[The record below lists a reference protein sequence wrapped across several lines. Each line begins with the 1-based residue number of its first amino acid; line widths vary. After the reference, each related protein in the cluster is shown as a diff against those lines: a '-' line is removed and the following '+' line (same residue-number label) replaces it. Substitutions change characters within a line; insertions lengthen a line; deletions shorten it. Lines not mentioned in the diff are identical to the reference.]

1 MLEPRTTP
9 SIFALSNLRVEN
21 NRPEIFAIT
30 SGKGGVGKTNISVN
44 LALLLRRL
52 KKNVLLVDADIH
64 LGNVDLMLGIRPG
77 ATLAD
82 VISGEKAL
90 AEIIVKGPTGIDVM
104 PASSAVLDMIDAEEK
119 VIKRL
124 GDAFLNFEHN
134 YDLVIV
140 DTGAGI
146 GRNVTSFSLGADKV
160 IVVVTPDPASI
171 ADAYG
176 VIKILLQ
183 KAPNLPIMLVT
194 NMVQSDDEGENLYK
208 KMDLMVQRFL
218 QNKILF
224 GGAIVRDDSVQD
236 AVRRQVPVVLEYP
249 NSRPSNSLKMMTR
262 NLLKLPSKDASERIS
277 LFDGVREN
285 RNEIVG
291 NINDQTSK

>member
-1 MLEPRTTP
+1 MSTTGTN
-9 SIFALSNLRVEN
+9 SGFFTLKNLRKET

-64 LGNVDLMLGIRPG
+64 LGNVDLMLGIRPTG
-77 ATLAD
+77 NLAD
-82 VISGEKAL
+82 VISGENTL
-90 AEIIVKGPTGIDVM
+90 EEIIVKGPTGLDVL
-104 PASSAVLDMIDAEEK
+104 PASSAVLDMIDAEEEVLK
-119 VIKRL
+119 KL
-124 GDAFLNFEHN
+124 EEAFLNFEHS

-183 KAPNLPIMLVT
+183 KSPGLPIMLVT
-194 NMVQSDDEGENLYK
+194 NMVHSEDEGENLFK

-224 GGAIVRDDSVQD
+224 GGAILRDENVQD
-236 AVRRQVPVVLEYP
+236 SVRRQKPLVLEYP
-249 NSRPSNSLKMMTR
+249 NSRPANSLKLMTR
-262 NLLKLPSKDASERIS
+262 NLLKLPSRDASERVG
-277 LFDGVREN
+277 LFQGVREH
-285 RNEIVG
+285 RHIIAG
-291 NINDQTSK
+291 KNDD

>member
-1 MLEPRTTP
+1 MTEQSTASAFFTL
-9 SIFALSNLRVEN
+9 ANLRKDV

-44 LALLLRRL
+44 LALLLKRL

-64 LGNVDLMLGIRPG
+64 LGNVDLMLGMRPSG
-77 ATLAD
+77 NLAD
-82 VISGEKAL
+82 VISGQKTL
-90 AEIIVKGPTGIDVM
+90 QDIVMSGPTGIDIL
-104 PASSAVLDMIDAEEK
+104 PASSAVLDMIDAEDMVLKKLE
-119 VIKRL
+119 
-124 GDAFLNFEHN
+124 DAFLSFDHN
-134 YDLVIV
+134 YDMVIV

-183 KAPNLPIMLVT
+183 KAPTLPIMLVT
-194 NMVQSDDEGENLYK
+194 NMVGSEDEGENLYK

-218 QNKILF
+218 NSKIVF
-224 GGAIVRDDSVQD
+224 GGAILRDENVQD
-236 AVRRQVPVVLEYP
+236 AVRRQAPVVIEYP
-249 NSRPSNSLKMMTR
+249 NSRPSNSLKLMTR
-262 NLLKLPSKDASERIS
+262 NLLKLPSKDASERVS
-277 LFDGVREN
+277 LFQGVREN
-285 RNEIVG
+285 RNTMVG
-291 NINDQTSK
+291 NSHDQVS

>member
-1 MLEPRTTP
+1 MSETGSSSRFFTL
-9 SIFALSNLRVEN
+9 ANLRKET

-64 LGNVDLMLGIRPG
+64 LGNVDLMLGLRPSG
-77 ATLAD
+77 NLAD
-82 VISGEKAL
+82 VISGEKTL
-90 AEIIVKGPTGIDVM
+90 EDIIVKGPTGIDVL
-104 PASSAVLDMIDAEEK
+104 PASSAVLDMIDAEEDVLK
-119 VIKRL
+119 KLEESFL
-124 GDAFLNFEHN
+124 GFEHN
-134 YDLVIV
+134 YDIVVV

-160 IVVVTPDPASI
+160 VVVVTPDPASI

-183 KAPNLPIMLVT
+183 KAPDLAIMLVT
-194 NMVQSDDEGENLYK
+194 NMVHSEDEGENLFK

-218 QNKILF
+218 QSKILF
-224 GGAIVRDDSVQD
+224 GGAILRDENVQD
-236 AVRRQVPVVLEYP
+236 AVRRQTPVVLEYP
-249 NSRPSNSLKMMTR
+249 NSRPSNALKLMTR
-262 NLLKLPSKDASERIS
+262 NLLKLPSKDATERTG
-277 LFDGVREN
+277 LFQGVREH
-285 RNEIVG
+285 RHITVG
-291 NINDQTSK
+291 KDND

>member
-1 MLEPRTTP
+1 MPEPSRA
-9 SIFALSNLRVEN
+9 SRIFALTNLRMEN
-21 NRPEIFAIT
+21 NRPEIYAVT
-30 SGKGGVGKTNISVN
+30 SGKGGVGKTNISIN

-64 LGNVDLMLGIRPG
+64 LGNVDLMLGIRPKG
-77 ATLAD
+77 TLAD
-82 VISGEKAL
+82 VMSGEKTL
-90 AEIIVKGPTGIDVM
+90 AEIIVKGPTGIDIL
-104 PASSAVLDMIDAEEK
+104 PASSAVLDMIDAEES

-124 GDAFLNFEHN
+124 GDAFLGFEHN

-146 GRNVTSFSLGADKV
+146 GRNVTSFVLGADKV

-176 VIKILLQ
+176 VIKIFLQ
-183 KAPNLPIMLVT
+183 QVPELPIMLVT
-194 NMVQSDDEGENLYK
+194 NMVHSEEEGENLYK

-224 GGAIVRDDSVQD
+224 GGAILRDENVQD
-236 AVRRQVPVVLEYP
+236 AVRRQLPLVIEYP
-249 NSRPSNSLKMMTR
+249 NSRPTNALKIMTR
-262 NLLKLPSKDASERIS
+262 NLLKLPSKDASERKS
-277 LFDGVREN
+277 LFDGVRAN
-285 RNEIVG
+285 RHTVIG
-291 NINDQTSK
+291 KQND

>member
-1 MLEPRTTP
+1 MIETRTTP
-9 SIFALSNLRVEN
+9 SIFTLSNLRLEH

-64 LGNVDLMLGIRPG
+64 LGNVDLLMGIRPG

-82 VISGEKAL
+82 VISGEKTL
-90 AEIIVKGPTGIDVM
+90 AEIIVKGPTGVDVM
-104 PASSAVLDMIDAEEK
+104 PASSAVLDMIDAEDR

-124 GDAFLNFEHN
+124 GDAFLNLEHN

-183 KAPNLPIMLVT
+183 KSPSLPIMLVT

-224 GGAIVRDDSVQD
+224 GGAILRDESVQD
-236 AVRRQVPVVLEYP
+236 AVRRQIPVVLEYP
-249 NSRPSNSLKMMTR
+249 NSRPSNALKMMTR
-262 NLLKLPSKDASERIS
+262 NLLKLPSRDASERIS
-277 LFDGVREN
+277 LFEGVREH
-285 RNEIVG
+285 RNDTPG
-291 NINDQTSK
+291 KINDQAS

>member
-1 MLEPRTTP
+1 MLESRTTP
-9 SIFALSNLRVEN
+9 SIFTLSNLRVDK
-21 NRPEIFAIT
+21 NRPEIFAVT

-64 LGNVDLMLGIRPG
+64 LGNVDLLLGIRPS
-77 ATLAD
+77 ATLAE
-82 VISGEKAL
+82 VMSGEKTL
-90 AEIIVKGPTGIDVM
+90 ADIIVKGPTGIDVL
-104 PASSAVLDMIDAEEK
+104 PASSAVLDMIDAEDQ

-124 GDAFLNFEHN
+124 GDAFLGFEHN

-183 KAPNLPIMLVT
+183 KAPELPLMLVT
-194 NMVQSDDEGENLYK
+194 NMVHSEDEGENLFK
-208 KMDLMVQRFL
+208 KMNLMVQRFL
-218 QNKILF
+218 HNKIVF
-224 GGAIVRDDSVQD
+224 GGAILRDEVIQD
-236 AVRRQVPVVLEYP
+236 AVRRQTPVVLEYP
-249 NSRPSNSLKMMTR
+249 NSRPANALKLMTR
-262 NLLKLPSKDASERIS
+262 NLLKLPSKDASDRQS
-277 LFDGVREN
+277 LFDGVREH
-285 RNEIVG
+285 RHTTIG
-291 NINDQTSK
+291 KINDQTS